1 MSEKDKIFKITNE
14 LRQSII
20 DYLENPFDSTK
31 ETLDLLKNK
40 DSLTI
45 DEINQ
50 IISLLGKF
58 PAYSVYPIINEFR
71 GNLKIE
77 EVEKE

>member
-1 MSEKDKIFKITNE
+1 MSEKEKIFKITSE

-20 DYLENPFDSTK
+20 DYLENPFDNTK
-31 ETLDLLKNK
+31 ETLDLLRNR

-45 DEINQ
+45 EEINQ

-77 EVEKE
+77 EVENK

>member
-1 MSEKDKIFKITNE
+1 MSEKEKIFKITNE

-20 DYLENPFDSTK
+20 DYLENPFDNTK
-31 ETLDLLKNK
+31 ETLDLLKNE

-58 PAYSVYPIINEFR
+58 PAYSVYPIINEFK

-77 EVEKE
+77 EIENK

>member
-1 MSEKDKIFKITNE
+1 MSEKEKIFKITNE

-20 DYLENPFDSTK
+20 DYLENPFDNTK

-58 PAYSVYPIINEFR
+58 PAYSVYPIINEFK

-77 EVEKE
+77 EIEK

>member
-1 MSEKDKIFKITNE
+1 MSERGKIFKITNE

-20 DYLENPFDSTK
+20 DYLENPFDNTK

-77 EVEKE
+77 EIENQ

>member
-1 MSEKDKIFKITNE
+1 MSEKEKIFKITPE

-20 DYLENPFDSTK
+20 DYLENPFDNTK
-31 ETLDLLKNK
+31 ETLDLLKNR

-45 DEINQ
+45 EEINQ

-77 EVEKE
+77 EVENQ

>member
-77 EVEKE
+77 EVEKQ